1 MNKFQEKFFEKY
13 VPEWQE
19 IKAIIH
25 EHWFKILD
33 SLTLN
38 LGWLVFIPSFL
49 FYYSTTFQE
58 NIPFIYF
65 EIYLFIIYLKIIYD
79 IFDWY
84 NDVWI
89 ITDKAVI
96 NLRWAL
102 FKTNMESINY
112 ENIEWIEVEQKW
124 ILDSILNKWDIVIH
138 KFWEEELRLI
148 DASKPYIAIDLV
160 EENIEKYKNPE
171 EEEIDKFD
179 LVMDTLAWVVQQYM
193 HNKKPNQIPCNRW
206 NYIKD
211 NYYDDEII
219 EEKIEKLKV
228 KDWTIDLR

>member
-25 EHWFKILD
+25 EHWFRIID
-33 SLTLN
+33 SLLLN
-38 LGWLVFIPSFL
+38 LGLLVFIPSFL
-49 FYYSTTFQE
+49 FYHSITIQE
-58 NIPFIYF
+58 NIPFMYF

-89 ITDKAVI
+89 ITDRWVI
-96 NLRWAL
+96 DLDWAL
-102 FKTNMESINY
+102 FNTNMKTVNY
-112 ENIEWIEVEQKW
+112 ENIEWVEVEQTW
-124 ILDSILNKWDIVIH
+124 VLDTLLNKWDVVIH
-138 KFWEEELRLI
+138 KIWDDEFRII
-148 DASKPYIAIDLV
+148 DAAKPYLAVDII
-160 EENIEKYKNPE
+160 EEKSEEFKNP

-193 HNKKPNQIPCNRW
+193 QNKKPNQIPCKS
-206 NYIKD
+206 NYTKEE
-211 NYYDDEII
+211 YYDENII
-219 EEKIEKLKV
+219 EEKIEELKI
-228 KDWTIDLR
+228 KEWTIDLR

>member
-25 EHWFKILD
+25 EHWFRIID

-38 LGWLVFIPSFL
+38 LGLLVFIPSFL
-49 FYYSTTFQE
+49 FYYSATIQE
-58 NIPFIYF
+58 NIPFIFF

-89 ITDKAVI
+89 ITDKWVI
-96 NLRWAL
+96 DLDWAL
-102 FKTNMESINY
+102 FNTNMKTVNY
-112 ENIEWIEVEQKW
+112 ENIEWVEVEQRG
-124 ILDSILNKWDIVIH
+124 IIDTILNKWDVVIH
-138 KFWEEELRLI
+138 KIWDDEFRII
-148 DASKPYIAIDLV
+148 DAAKPYLAVDII
-160 EENIEKYKNPE
+160 EEKSEEFKNPE
-171 EEEIDKFD
+171 EEVDKFD

-193 HNKKPNQIPCNRW
+193 ENKKPNKIPCNKW

-211 NYYDDEII
+211 DYYEEDVIQ
-219 EEKIEKLKV
+219 EKIEKLKV